1 MITTQDK
8 ELLAKKGITEAQIAE
23 QLACFQTGFP
33 YLKLDAAA
41 SIEKGILAPDA
52 EEKNAYLAAWDAYK
66 NTDKIIVKFVPA
78 SGAASRMFKNL
89 FEFLSAE
96 YDKPTTKFEQAFFDG
111 IKDFAFY
118 DDLNVACQRTAGKD
132 IPGLMEEGNYK
143 AVVAALL
150 ETAGLNYGALPKG
163 LLKFHKYPE
172 GSRTPLEE
180 HLAEGA
186 MYAAGKSYNEI
197 IDALGG
203 LRGKRGAV
211 IGKTQ
216 LKSILQNERY
226 IGTYTWNKKQ
236 YKVMNKWAG
245 GKPNPNIVKIEGV
258 IPPLVDIE
266 TWERVRVRMADR
278 KRNAKNKAKREY
290 LLSGLI
296 TCDCCGGHYVGHT
309 STNSRGYQTVYYTCG
324 TKYRNHTCN
333 SSFVA

>member
-172 GSRTPLEE
+172 GSRTHWKNILPKALCMQPEKVV
-180 HLAEGA
+180 
-186 MYAAGKSYNEI
+186 KS
-197 IDALGG
+197 
-203 LRGKRGAV
+203 
-211 IGKTQ
+211 
-216 LKSILQNERY
+216 
-226 IGTYTWNKKQ
+226 TYTSLSL
-236 YKVMNKWAG
+236 
-245 GKPNPNIVKIEGV
+245 PNIE
-258 IPPLVDIE
+258 
-266 TWERVRVRMADR
+266 
-278 KRNAKNKAKREY
+278 
-290 LLSGLI
+290 
-296 TCDCCGGHYVGHT
+296 
-309 STNSRGYQTVYYTCG
+309 
-324 TKYRNHTCN
+324 N
-333 SSFVA
+333 SSRNWWKRKPKHSANVTE

>member
-186 MYAAGKSYNEI
+186 MYAAGKSGLYRTSRTLQET
-197 IDALGG
+197 GG
-203 LRGKRGAV
+203 RESRSIRQTLRSR
-211 IGKTQ
+211 
-216 LKSILQNERY
+216 
-226 IGTYTWNKKQ
+226 
-236 YKVMNKWAG
+236 
-245 GKPNPNIVKIEGV
+245 
-258 IPPLVDIE
+258 
-266 TWERVRVRMADR
+266 
-278 KRNAKNKAKREY
+278 
-290 LLSGLI
+290 LLHHLLR
-296 TCDCCGGHYVGHT
+296 TE
-309 STNSRGYQTVYYTCG
+309 
-324 TKYRNHTCN
+324 TKYRHHRCRYGQPA
-333 SSFVA
+333 VPRQW

>member
-33 YLKLDAAA
+33 FLKLDAAA

-52 EEKNAYLAAWDAYK
+52 EEQKAYLAAWDAYK
-66 NTDKIIVKFVPA
+66 NTDKTIVKFVPA

-111 IKDFAFY
+111 IRNFAFY

-132 IPGLMEEGNYK
+132 IPGLLEEGNYK

-172 GSRTPLEE
+172 GPRTPLEE

-186 MYAAGKSYNEI
+186 MYAAGKSGKVNVHFTVSTDCLLYTS
-197 IDALGG
+197 DA
-203 LRGKRGAV
+203 
-211 IGKTQ
+211 
-216 LKSILQNERY
+216 
-226 IGTYTWNKKQ
+226 
-236 YKVMNKWAG
+236 
-245 GKPNPNIVKIEGV
+245 
-258 IPPLVDIE
+258 
-266 TWERVRVRMADR
+266 AD
-278 KRNAKNKAKREY
+278 
-290 LLSGLI
+290 
-296 TCDCCGGHYVGHT
+296 D
-309 STNSRGYQTVYYTCG
+309 
-324 TKYRNHTCN
+324 
-333 SSFVA
+333 

>member
-52 EEKNAYLAAWDAYK
+52 EDQKAYLAAWDAYK

-111 IKDFAFY
+111 IRDFAFF

-186 MYAAGKSYNEI
+186 MYAAGKSGKVNVHFTVSTEHRELFKKLVEEK
-197 IDALGG
+197 AEAF
-203 LRGKRGAV
+203 GKRYGV
-211 IGKTQ
+211 DY
-216 LKSILQNERY
+216 Y
-226 IGTYTWNKKQ
+226 ITFSEQ
-236 YKVMNKWAG
+236 
-245 GKPNPNIVKIEGV
+245 KPNTDTIAADMDNQPFRDNGK
-258 IPPLVDIE
+258 LLFR
-266 TWERVRVRMADR
+266 RVV
-278 KRNAKNKAKREY
+278 
-290 LLSGLI
+290 
-296 TCDCCGGHYVGHT
+296 
-309 STNSRGYQTVYYTCG
+309 TV
-324 TKYRNHTCN
+324 H
-333 SSFVA
+333 